1 MKISNVLPFT
11 IKQFPLRKNSAGS
24 LGLHQSLV
32 DSDLSQNR
40 GYYVCSTASIHVEEE
55 PAHLIEELNQASATP
70 SYTSSHPPSKHR
82 SGDDLLSE
90 IAESCLECGHL
101 VVAIHGYSVSEDYA
115 KRWYEQIYAFLMGGQ
130 TASQT
135 ASQMANQSSGQVVGN
150 IRDRVFIGYR
160 WPAEARTPVKLK
172 NAFEALPTLLLGILL
187 SSFTLGTIAYSLL
200 THSLIVFSLLSFL
213 TVIVSVY
220 LLRLSKSFNPGF
232 TAVSGALIAALGIG
246 LYYLQS
252 QPWLLALIAVISVF
266 VGSAIIT
273 LIILRLVT
281 YARDRYR
288 ASNYGT
294 TDLVELIRR
303 LDQRINEKREFCKP
317 LPAQASDV
325 SAESASSTADNPVA
339 NSSIQL
345 SFIAH
350 SLGSEVLT
358 QAIRILSDVFDPQA
372 VGQDPDKC
380 LGESFRLGRLVLVA
394 PDIPIESILSG
405 RANVLKSSLRRFQ
418 SAYVFSNEA
427 DLALRVASTAANYIS
442 FPARNRF
449 RGYKL
454 GNITVQHFKNR
465 YDTKGWNLYNN
476 PELPNKGL
484 EIRASNVEHRNL
496 IELATLTSNKDN
508 TVPLSE
514 DERQTLLKVAN
525 AFTYFDCTDYRDIQ
539 VDYAT
544 GKTSLVAKGV
554 VSLVAEQPALNFLDY
569 VSLILF
575 SGKAGRVDSISNH
588 SGYFRGQ
595 LTQDLI
601 YGLAFL
607 GEEKFLAV
615 SGLADLDA
623 LVKYCTERQIQVVL
637 AGRQT

>member
-11 IKQFPLRKNSAGS
+11 IRQFPLRKNAAGNPE
-24 LGLHQSLV
+24 LHQSSTK
-32 DSDLSQNR
+32 SDLSENR
-40 GYYVCSTASIHVEEE
+40 GYYVCSTARIHVEEE
-55 PAHLIEELNQASATP
+55 PAHLIEELNQAAATP
-70 SYTSSHPPSKHR
+70 SYTSSQPSKHR
-82 SGDDLLSE
+82 SSDDLLSE

-101 VVAIHGYSVSEDYA
+101 VVAIHGYSVSEKQA
-115 KRWYEQIYAFLMGGQ
+115 KHWYEQIYAFLMGGQ
-130 TASQT
+130 TAGQT
-135 ASQMANQSSGQVVGN
+135 ADQPSGQVAGN

-160 WPAEARTPVKLK
+160 WPAESRTPVKLK
-172 NAFEALPTLLLGILL
+172 NAFEALPTLLLGVLL

-200 THSLIVFSLLSFL
+200 THSLIIFGLFSLLTVVVSF
-213 TVIVSVY
+213 Y
-220 LLRLSKSFNPGF
+220 LLQLSKSFNPGF
-232 TAVSGALIAALGIG
+232 TAVSGTLIAAIGIG
-246 LYYLQS
+246 LYYLRS
-252 QPWLLALIAVISVF
+252 QPWLLALIAVLSVF

-303 LDQRINEKREFCKP
+303 LDQRIDEKRAFCKP
-317 LPAQASDV
+317 PSDQSSGV
-325 SAESASSTADNPVA
+325 SVEGASSTAENTVA

-372 VGQDPDKC
+372 VDQAPDKC

-465 YDTKGWNLYNN
+465 YDTDGWNLHNN
-476 PELPNKGL
+476 PELFNKGL

-496 IELATLTSNKDN
+496 IELATLTSNKDT

-525 AFTYFDCTDYRDIQ
+525 AFTYFDCTDYEDIQ

-544 GKTSLVAKGV
+544 GKASLVAKGV
-554 VSLVAEQPALNFLDY
+554 VSLVAKQPALNFLNY
-569 VSLILF
+569 VRLIF
-575 SGKAGRVDSISNH
+575 CSGKAGRVDSISNH
-588 SGYFRGQ
+588 SGYFSGQ

-607 GEEKFLAV
+607 GEEKFLEV
-615 SGLADLDA
+615 SGLPDFKE
-623 LVKYCTERQIQVVL
+623 LVKYCAKRQIQVVL
-637 AGRQT
+637 AGQQT

>member
-11 IKQFPLRKNSAGS
+11 IRKFPLHKKSADR
-24 LGLHQSLV
+24 LGLHQASA
-32 DSDLSQNR
+32 DTAPSRNR
-40 GYYVCSTASIHVEEE
+40 GYYVCSTARIHVEEE
-55 PAHLIEELNQASATP
+55 PAHLIDELNQAAEAP
-70 SYTSSHPPSKHR
+70 SYTSFEDR
-82 SGDDLLSE
+82 GSGDDLLSE
-90 IAESCLECGHL
+90 IAESCLDCGHL
-101 VVAIHGYSVSEDYA
+101 VIAIHGYSVSAKRA
-115 KRWYEQIYAFLMGGQ
+115 KRWYEQIYAFIMADQ
-130 TASQT
+130 TSG
-135 ASQMANQSSGQVVGN
+135 SSTKRPVGN

-172 NAFEALPTLLLGILL
+172 NAFEALPTILLGVLL
-187 SSFTLGTIAYSLL
+187 SSFAIGTIAFSLI
-200 THSLIVFSLLSFL
+200 THSLFVFGLLSFL
-213 TVIVSVY
+213 TVAISFY
-220 LLRLSKSFNPGF
+220 LLQISKSFNLGF
-232 TAVSGALIAALGIG
+232 TAISGALVVALGVG
-246 LYYLQS
+246 LYRLQAP
-252 QPWLLALIAVISVF
+252 PWLLALMVTISVF
-266 VGSAIIT
+266 VGTAIIT

-303 LDQRINEKREFCKP
+303 LDQRIHERREFCATGDAALK
-317 LPAQASDV
+317 DI
-325 SAESASSTADNPVA
+325 DA

-372 VGQDPDKC
+372 VGQAPDKC

-465 YDTKGWNLYNN
+465 HDTKGWNLHNN
-476 PELPNKGL
+476 PEPYNRGL

-496 IELATLTSNKDN
+496 IELATLTSNKDSAIA
-508 TVPLSE
+508 LSE
-514 DERQTLLKVAN
+514 EERKTLLKVAN
-525 AFTYFDCTDYRDIQ
+525 AFTYFDCTDYKDVQ
-539 VDYAT
+539 VNYAT
-544 GKTSLVAKGV
+544 GRTSLMAKGV

-575 SGKAGRVDSISNH
+575 SKKAGRLDSISNH

-607 GEEKFLAV
+607 GEEKFLEV
-615 SGLADLDA
+615 SGLEDIEA
-623 LVKYCTERQIQVVL
+623 LVKYCAQRQIQVVL
-637 AGRQT
+637 AGRQV